1 MAQYVM
7 QDLVEKSGL
16 ADLFFID
23 SAATSTEEIGNP
35 VDPRTR
41 RKLQQEGIHCGNHRA
56 RQLTRADYLRMTRLK
71 RSHYS
76 LTGQRNL
83 VTLLIHG
90 TRAIL
95 I

>member
-7 QDLVEKSGL
+7 QDLVEKNGL
-16 ADLFFID
+16 ADSFFID

-56 RQLTRADYLRMTRLK
+56 R
-71 RSHYS
+71 
-76 LTGQRNL
+76 
-83 VTLLIHG
+83 
-90 TRAIL
+90 
-95 I
+95 